1 MIQVELLQRAARAAA
16 TPEQQEELEYL
27 TNLTVK
33 GLSTGMRTTG

>member
-1 MIQVELLQRAARAAA
+1 MIQVELLQRSARS
-16 TPEQQEELEYL
+16 PEPAGDLEHL